1 MEAAMR
7 DLDGKVA
14 LVTGG
19 GRGIGAAVA
28 RTLAERGASVAI
40 TYRADE
46 AAAAALVSDVERAGG
61 AAVALAADH
70 ADPQS
75 AETVVAATL
84 ARFGRLDILV
94 NNAGLFPYGPIGEMA
109 EEEIDRTLALHAA
122 APYRT
127 IRAAVP
133 ALGEGGRIVSIGSS
147 LAVATPAP
155 GVSLYATSKAA
166 LVGLTKS
173 LARELGPRG
182 ITVNLVN
189 PGSVDT
195 AMNPADGPQADAERA
210 LIPLG
215 RYARP
220 EEIAAVVAFLASPAA
235 SYVNGAVI
243 AVDGGATA

>member
-1 MEAAMR
+1 MR
-7 DLDGKVA
+7 DLEGRAA

-19 GRGIGAAVA
+19 SRGIGAAVA
-28 RTLAERGASVAI
+28 RTFAARGASVAI
-40 TYRADE
+40 TFRSDE
-46 AAAAALVSDVERAGG
+46 AAADAVVADLRGQGVD
-61 AAVALAADH
+61 AVAIRADH
-70 ADPQS
+70 TDPAS
-75 AETVVAATL
+75 AEAVVAATL
-84 ARFGRLDILV
+84 ARFGRLEILV
-94 NNAGLFPYGPIGEMA
+94 NNAGIFPYGPIEDMA
-109 EEEIDRTLALHAA
+109 DADIERTIALHAT

-166 LVGLTKS
+166 LLGLTKS

>member
-1 MEAAMR
+1 MR
-7 DLDGKVA
+7 DLEGRVA

-19 GRGIGAAVA
+19 GRGIGSAVA
-28 RTLAERGASVAI
+28 RTLAMRGAAVAI
-40 TYRADE
+40 TFRSDE
-46 AAAAALVSDVERAGG
+46 AAAEAVVADIARSGGEAA
-61 AAVALAADH
+61 ALAADH
-70 ADPQS
+70 ADPRS
-75 AETVVAATL
+75 AEAVVAATL

-94 NNAGLFPYGPIGEMA
+94 NNAGVFPYGPIGEMA
-109 EEEIDRTLALHAA
+109 DADIERTLALHAA

-147 LAVATPAP
+147 LAVATPAS

-166 LVGLTKS
+166 LLGLTKS

-220 EEIAAVVAFLASPAA
+220 QEIAAVVTFLASPAA
-235 SYVNGAVI
+235 SYVSGAVI

>member
-1 MEAAMR
+1 MR
-7 DLDGKVA
+7 DLEGRVA

-28 RTLAERGASVAI
+28 RTLAARGAAVAI
-40 TYRADE
+40 TYRSDQ
-46 AAAAALVSDVERAGG
+46 AAAAAMVADLDSHGVD
-61 AAVALAADH
+61 AVALPADH

-75 AETVVAATL
+75 AEAVVAATL

-94 NNAGLFPYGPIGEMA
+94 NNAGVFPYGPIEDMA
-109 EEEIDRTLALHAA
+109 DADIERTLALHAA

-147 LAVATPAP
+147 LAVATPSP

-166 LVGLTKS
+166 LLGLTKS

-220 EEIAAVVAFLASPAA
+220 AEIAEVVAFLASPAA
-235 SYVNGAVI
+235 SYVNGAVV

>member
-1 MEAAMR
+1 MR

-28 RTLAERGASVAI
+28 RALADRGAAVAI
-40 TYRADE
+40 TFRTDE
-46 AAAAALVSDVERAGG
+46 AAAAAVVAEITAAGG
-61 AAVALAADH
+61 EAAALPADH
-70 ADPQS
+70 ADPRS
-75 AETVVAATL
+75 AEAVVTATL

-94 NNAGLFPYGPIGEMA
+94 NNAGVFPYGPIGEMA
-109 EEEIDRTLALHAA
+109 DAEIERTLALHAA

-133 ALGEGGRIVSIGSS
+133 VLPEGGRIVSIGSS

-166 LVGLTKS
+166 LVGLTKA

-220 EEIAAVVAFLASPAA
+220 EEIAEVVAFLASPAA
-235 SYVNGAVI
+235 SYVSGAVL

>member
-1 MEAAMR
+1 MR
-7 DLDGKVA
+7 DLEGRAA

-28 RTLAERGASVAI
+28 RTLAARGAAVAI
-40 TYRADE
+40 TFRSD
-46 AAAAALVSDVERAGG
+46 AAAAAAVVAEIAAAGG
-61 AAVALAADH
+61 QAVALAADH
-70 ADPQS
+70 AAPRS
-75 AETVVAATL
+75 AEAVVTATL

-94 NNAGLFPYGPIGEMA
+94 NNAGVFPYGPIGEMA
-109 EEEIDRTLALHAA
+109 DADIERTLALHAA

-155 GVSLYATSKAA
+155 RVSLYATSKAA
-166 LVGLTKS
+166 LLGLTKS

-220 EEIAAVVAFLASPAA
+220 EEIAEVVAFLASPAA
-235 SYVNGAVI
+235 SYVNGAVV